1 MVAAVRE
8 VLQSVVLLPM
18 LILVQAR
25 VEVIIVRRAV
35 AVTVLRNH
43 LPVALIIVEVRTIIV
58 LRHPVVLLQ
67 EVIHQVIAEILI
79 DQVVV
84 EALIVRAAAVSPVR
98 HVLLQL
104 EAVAV
109 VEAEAAVQVAHA
121 EDKI

>member
-1 MVAAVRE
+1 
-8 VLQSVVLLPM
+8 M

-84 EALIVRAAAVSPVR
+84 EALIVRAAAVSLVR

-109 VEAEAAVQVAHA
+109 VEAEAAVQVVHA
-121 EDKI
+121 EDKM